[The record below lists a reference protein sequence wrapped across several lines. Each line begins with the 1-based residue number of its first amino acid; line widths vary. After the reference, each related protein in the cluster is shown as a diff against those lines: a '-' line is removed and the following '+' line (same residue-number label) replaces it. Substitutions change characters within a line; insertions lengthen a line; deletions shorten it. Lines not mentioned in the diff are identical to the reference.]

1 MGMFRRLAGYLRIR
15 ARSGVES
22 RMDPGVQ
29 LEQAVEHARKQD
41 ARLRE
46 QAARVIAHRGEVQM
60 KLDRAADDA
69 AKARAQALQALRNAD
84 AGQAAGDAA
93 EVERWT
99 RAAEAMAI
107 RLDASESMLDT
118 LRNQYRIA
126 ADQGE
131 AAKRAVND
139 NALELERLAAKR
151 FELVGKLE
159 QAKMQEEITTTLRN
173 LNRPMD
179 TSAPTIADIED
190 RINSRIASAAASAE
204 LESASIEGAAR
215 ELDRSIAQV
224 SAQSRLHELRA
235 QLELESAP
243 PPAALEP
250 GPSAEEPPGGA
261 AGRAHR
267 EPARRARAARP
278 HGWRAGRE
286 PRTRRGCLQAG
297 GEGGRRHRARARA
310 RAVGLPTRG
319 PRHAPGLPR
328 GL

>member
-261 AGRAHR
+261 AGSS
-267 EPARRARAARP
+267 
-278 HGWRAGRE
+278 
-286 PRTRRGCLQAG
+286 
-297 GEGGRRHRARARA
+297 
-310 RAVGLPTRG
+310 
-319 PRHAPGLPR
+319 AP
-328 GL
+328 